1 MLIVMKKIIFIL
13 TILLTLNI
21 ETIMAADKKDKAT
34 DAQRVAY
41 VLRNIGVKRDIQSKL
56 KPLLESYLRE
66 LNAAEAPYEKLKDK
80 LKPQIKMG
88 NISEAQGQQLLN
100 EKWATDERELAV
112 KKSYEKKFKTVLPT
126 KKVYECYRLL
136 NDKSSKILDY

>member
-1 MLIVMKKIIFIL
+1 MKKIIFIL

>member
-1 MLIVMKKIIFIL
+1 MKKIIFIL

-112 KKSYEKKFKTVLPT
+112 KKSYEKKFNTVPPT

>member
-1 MLIVMKKIIFIL
+1 MKKIIFIL

-112 KKSYEKKFKTVLPT
+112 KKSYEKKFITSVRS
-126 KKVYECYRLL
+126 YAC
-136 NDKSSKILDY
+136 

>member
-1 MLIVMKKIIFIL
+1 MKKIIFIL
-13 TILLTLNI
+13 KILLTLNI

>member
-1 MLIVMKKIIFIL
+1 MNKIIFIL

-41 VLRNIGVKRDIQSKL
+41 VLRNIGVNRDIQSKL

>member
-1 MLIVMKKIIFIL
+1 MKKIIFIL

-41 VLRNIGVKRDIQSKL
+41 VLRNIGVKRDIQRNL

>member
-1 MLIVMKKIIFIL
+1 MKKIIFIL

-56 KPLLESYLRE
+56 KPLQESYLRE
-66 LNAAEAPYEKLKDK
+66 FNAAEAPYEKLKDK

>member
-1 MLIVMKKIIFIL
+1 MKKIIFIL
-13 TILLTLNI
+13 TIILTLNI